1 MPILPRVPA
10 FLRALATSRR
20 SQAVFATLAVFL
32 SGTQSLQNAVANG
45 DTRTLNIEF
54 VHTGESGT
62 FTFKRDGRYDQEVL
76 KKLSWL
82 LRDWR
87 RSEPTEMDPEL
98 FDLVWEVYRDVGA
111 QEGIKA
117 LSGYRSPTTN
127 AMLRSRSKAVA
138 EQSQHMRGRAMDFYM
153 PGVSLTSIRVAGLQM
168 QRGGVG
174 FYPGS
179 NFVHLDTGS
188 IRHWPRMTH
197 DQLVRVF
204 PDEKTVH
211 VPSDGKPLAR
221 YEEAL
226 AELEGS
232 RRTVEVA
239 HNDAGESIRK
249 FFASLFS
256 FKKSVDE
263 EEEQGAPEEVTA
275 PVAVAARAKPAN
287 GPAEAPAS
295 ASIKVASAAP
305 SVASLTAAPLPA
317 ARPAEIAAAIV
328 ATQAVVSPLTNVP
341 LPLRRPAAPVD
352 PVVTASL
359 GSVPLPAVITRGT
372 RGETPE
378 AILSYA
384 PTAADLDPVRPLT
397 QAMIAAPA
405 VQRQKSRDIPFGRL
419 FVAPALSGETYLGL
433 PELRSFGSYM
443 MPPKVTVAGTFSS
456 DASAGLSTTR
466 FSGEA
471 MANLKVY
478 VFAPS
483 NVRVT
488 QRVR

>member
-1 MPILPRVPA
+1 MSILPRVPA
-10 FLRALATSRR
+10 FFRALACSRR
-20 SQAVFATLAVFL
+20 SQAVFATLAVFFA
-32 SGTQSLQNAVANG
+32 GTQSLQNAVANG

-54 VHTGESGT
+54 VHTGESGS
-62 FTFKRDGRYDQEVL
+62 FTFKRDGRYDPEVL

-98 FDLVWEVYRDVGA
+98 FDLVWEVYREVGA

-153 PGVSLTSIRVAGLQM
+153 PGVNLSSIRVAGLQM

-174 FYPGS
+174 FYPGN

-211 VPSDGKPLAR
+211 IPSDGKPLAH

-256 FKKSVDE
+256 FKKSADE

-275 PVAVAARAKPAN
+275 PVAVARAKPADAPS
-287 GPAEAPAS
+287 PAPVRVAS
-295 ASIKVASAAP
+295 ASPA
-305 SVASLTAAPLPA
+305 VASLTAAPLPA

-328 ATQAVVSPLTNVP
+328 ATQAVVAPLTNVP

-359 GSVPLPAVITRGT
+359 GPVPLPAVITRGA
-372 RGETPE
+372 RDQPPE
-378 AILSYA
+378 AVLSYA
-384 PTAADLDPVRPLT
+384 PAASDLDPARPLT

-405 VQRQKSRDIPFGRL
+405 LQRQKPKDIPFGRL

-443 MPPKVTVAGTFSS
+443 VPPKVTVAGTFSS

>member
-1 MPILPRVPA
+1 MTG
-10 FLRALATSRR
+10 TS
-20 SQAVFATLAVFL
+20 
-32 SGTQSLQNAVANG
+32 SLQNAVANG

-54 VHTGESGT
+54 VHTGESGS

-87 RSEPTEMDPEL
+87 KSEPTEMDPEL
-98 FDLVWEVYRDVGA
+98 FDLVWEVYREVDA
-111 QEGIKA
+111 KDGIKA
-117 LSGYRSPTTN
+117 LSGYRSPSTN
-127 AMLRSRSKAVA
+127 AMLRARSKAVA
-138 EQSQHMRGRAMDFYM
+138 EQSQHTHGRAMDFYM
-153 PGVSLTSIRVAGLQM
+153 PGVNLTSIRVAGLQM

-174 FYPGS
+174 FYPGN

-221 YEEAL
+221 YQEAL

-232 RRTVEVA
+232 RRTVEIA
-239 HNDAGESIRK
+239 SNDAGEGIRR

-256 FKKSVDE
+256 FKKSTDE
-263 EEEQGAPEEVTA
+263 EEESAPEEVAA
-275 PVAVAARAKPAN
+275 PKVAARTKPTA
-287 GPAEAPAS
+287 PQPDEAPAS
-295 ASIKVASAAP
+295 ASVRVASAPP
-305 SVASLTAAPLPA
+305 SVTTLAAAPLPT

-328 ATQAVVSPLTNVP
+328 ATQAVVAPLTNVP

-352 PVVTASL
+352 PVVVASI
-359 GSVPLPAVITRGT
+359 GPVPLPAVITRGT
-372 RGETPE
+372 QGQSSESL
-378 AILSYA
+378 LSYA
-384 PTAADLDPVRPLT
+384 PAAADLDPGRPLT
-397 QAMIAAPA
+397 QSMVAAPA
-405 VQRQKSRDIPFGRL
+405 LQRPKGKDIPFGRL
-419 FVAPALSGETYLGL
+419 FVGPVLTGETFMRL
-433 PELRSFGSYM
+433 PELRVFASFM
-443 MPPKVTVAGTFSS
+443 APPKVAVANTFSA
-456 DASAGLSTTR
+456 DATAGLSTSR

-471 MANLKVY
+471 MANVPVY

>member
-1 MPILPRVPA
+1 MPFLPRVPA
-10 FLRALATSRR
+10 FFRALATSRR
-20 SQAVFATLAVFL
+20 SQAVFATLAVFFT
-32 SGTQSLQNAVANG
+32 GTQSLQNAVANG
-45 DTRTLNIEF
+45 DTRTLQIEF

-62 FTFKRDGRYDQEVL
+62 FTFKRDGRYDQEVI

-98 FDLVWEVYRDVGA
+98 FDLVWEVYREVDA
-111 QEGIKA
+111 KEGIKA

-138 EQSQHMRGRAMDFYM
+138 EQSQHMRGKAMDFYM
-153 PGVSLTSIRVAGLQM
+153 PGVNLASIRVVGLQM

-174 FYPGS
+174 FYPGN
-179 NFVHLDTGS
+179 NFVHLDTGT

-211 VPSDGKPLAR
+211 IPSDGKPLAR

-239 HNDAGESIRK
+239 SNDAGESIRK

-256 FKKSVDE
+256 FKKSADE
-263 EEEQGAPEEVTA
+263 EEEQGAPEEVAA
-275 PVAVAARAKPAN
+275 PAVVARANRPAN
-287 GPAEAPAS
+287 PPTDAPAS

-305 SVASLTAAPLPA
+305 SVTSLTAAPLPS

-341 LPLRRPAAPVD
+341 LPTRRPVD

-359 GSVPLPAVITRGT
+359 GAVPLPAVITRGT
-372 RGETPE
+372 PGEASE
-378 AILSYA
+378 AAMLSYA
-384 PTAADLDPVRPLT
+384 PAKSDLDPTRPLT

-405 VQRQKSRDIPFGRL
+405 LQRQKTQNIPFGRL
-419 FVAPALSGETYLGL
+419 FVGPALVGETYLGL
-433 PELRSFGSYM
+433 PELRSFGSFM
-443 MPPKVTVAGTFSS
+443 TPPKVAVAGTFSA
-456 DASAGLSTTR
+456 DPTGGLSTSKFT
-466 FSGEA
+466 GEA
-471 MANLKVY
+471 MASLPVY

-483 NVRVT
+483 NIRVT